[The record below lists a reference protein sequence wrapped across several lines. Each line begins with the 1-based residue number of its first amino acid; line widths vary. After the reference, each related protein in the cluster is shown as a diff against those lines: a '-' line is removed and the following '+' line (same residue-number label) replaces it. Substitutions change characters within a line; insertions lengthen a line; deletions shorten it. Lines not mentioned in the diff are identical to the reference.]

1 MFINDLL
8 TTHLFHG
15 LGNSSTRIFLKSAL
29 KSRARDLNSLRESMH
44 KRVVQD
50 IRTTEIEDIAHLILK
65 VLRLFFKD
73 HNRLCSFLR
82 AAALIK
88 GNCSFGKVSGTVI
101 YVLIM

>member
-1 MFINDLL
+1 MHIELYFTNYHCNKGMFINDLL

-65 VLRLFFKD
+65 VLRLFLKITTD
-73 HNRLCSFLR
+73 
-82 AAALIK
+82 
-88 GNCSFGKVSGTVI
+88 
-101 YVLIM
+101 YVPSLEQLP